1 MGLLTDPGAG
11 RGKLTQLLVAY
22 HNKLCVLLYIG
33 GVTWFI
39 ILAHDNFNA
48 GTYFSENALLPGL
61 VKGEFDKDAAA
72 KQYQSELLDEAA
84 RYPDGVPYSWL
95 LAKFRQLN
103 LDVYTHNFT
112 VHNPLGLRT
121 KYSGKNVYAILRAPR
136 SSSTEALVLSA
147 PYRPPNS
154 VHPGTIPSIAIM
166 LALAKF
172 FRRQKYWA
180 KDVIFLVTEHEQLG
194 VQAWLEAYHKASCG
208 RSGVLDHGDMMG
220 REEQS
225 SCAAQQL
232 NASQSTHRFS
242 FVNHTIKTVNMPKV
256 RHSVNLKSKLTSYIS
271 EFKEDGLSTDNKIL
285 FCNLC
290 QCAVSSTQKFLVQQ
304 HITTSKHQANKQL
317 NSKQRQLFLTQPT
330 TSNVRS
336 EFNIDLCRS
345 LISADI
351 PLYKLKNKVF
361 REFLEKYTQHTIPD
375 ESTLRKTYAP
385 SIYDETIQKIRD
397 EIKDSSIW
405 VSIDETPDKEGRLVG
420 NVVIGLLSEQYSE
433 RILLHCDVLE
443 KCNNKT
449 IVKLFNEAMGIL
461 WPKGIMYDNVLFFIS
476 DAAPYMVKAGQAL
489 SVVYPK
495 LTHFTCVAHA
505 FHPPSRVN
513 VLKEMY
519 PEIPLPPKPILTR
532 WGTWLEAVEY
542 YAEHIDSINN
552 VLLALDSEDAVSI
565 DTAKTVTCDI
575 SVKNDLAHIQ
585 HTFSCIIKTL
595 KSLQNRHL
603 SLSES
608 FEIINSTVEQLNRGR
623 GKVADAVR
631 AKVDTVLSKTLDM
644 KNYKKVVAVMS
655 GESTVKINLDLSPA
669 DIVKLN
675 YVPVTSCDVE
685 RSFSQ
690 YKSILRDNRRR
701 FTFQH
706 LKEMFAAINLELH
719 AEKIGYIDVKI
730 EGLNGQLPNLDLVNL
745 VHRMC
750 SKEGVRHTF
759 KNRENSNYRD
769 SFKEWQHSFKTLMA
783 MVTTQA
789 TGVPNGN
796 HGLFHRFGIEAVTLE
811 GFEKKGKGNPALYF
825 HIGRVLEGL
834 FRSLNNLLERFHQSY
849 FFYLLPATDRYI
861 SIGMYMPPLG
871 LLCAGLVIKA
881 FALWLKMQ
889 EDSTKLE
896 PVEKKD
902 KEDEVKNRNREEKGS
917 SKYFSLVPVGVTV
930 LATHALGILLLSAP
944 QALSSFGL
952 EFGLSTEISLY
963 VGYLVMSLSMLLL
976 PLFARNNVGSTVES
990 WTLLNIVALL
1000 ELGTLLLCISMQNF
1014 SLALL
1019 SAVLY
1024 VPPGLW
1030 MVPTRNRMVGILQKL
1045 FWLLLHPLTLLTI
1058 VVMCNTAL
1066 MFSEEPPAEI
1076 LERGISATR
1085 HALVYAV
1092 VDSYIY
1098 ANWVFPV
1105 TTAILLPNWLLFWVV
1120 LHSSPHQEEIKKTNG
1135 G

>member
-1 MGLLTDPGAG
+1 HPFLGDGHNIVAVADVYSNVAVNDIIRRYTNWSRILFHSYIKKEREEEVLREGPIETSGLVYEKPTVSYED
-11 RGKLTQLLVAY
+11 LVARILVAAD
-22 HNKLCVLLYIG
+22 HLRHQH
-33 GVTWFI
+33 GVI
-39 ILAHDNFNA
+39 QNF
-48 GTYFSENALLPGL
+48 
-61 VKGEFDKDAAA
+61 
-72 KQYQSELLDEAA
+72 
-84 RYPDGVPYSWL
+84 
-95 LAKFRQLN
+95 
-103 LDVYTHNFT
+103 
-112 VHNPLGLRT
+112 
-121 KYSGKNVYAILRAPR
+121 
-136 SSSTEALVLSA
+136 
-147 PYRPPNS
+147 
-154 VHPGTIPSIAIM
+154 
-166 LALAKF
+166 
-172 FRRQKYWA
+172 
-180 KDVIFLVTEHEQLG
+180 
-194 VQAWLEAYHKASCG
+194 
-208 RSGVLDHGDMMG
+208 
-220 REEQS
+220 

-461 WPKGIMYDNVLFFIS
+461 WPKGIIEKVFL
-476 DAAPYMVKAGQAL
+476 KA
-489 SVVYPK
+489 
-495 LTHFTCVAHA
+495 
-505 FHPPSRVN
+505 PSRVN
-513 VLKEMY
+513 VLKEN

-669 DIVKLN
+669 DIVKMN

-706 LKEMFAAINLELH
+706 LKEMFVTYCYGTKSDLIIPYSYSVIAKIPRYRLSSRSDDMRFLTPFCLFDSNSEYNFAVGGFISYHRFNINEEITGRNSIALRLSE
-719 AEKIGYIDVKI
+719 ATRI
-730 EGLNGQLPNLDLVNL
+730 PNLTGPVDNNDVTLQRNRNKTAGSRTHHHDTT
-745 VHRMC
+745 VHDVIRLLIPALYKNQSDSLMAADGDC
-750 SKEGVRHTF
+750 HHLCKLMAPVRH
-759 KNRENSNYRD
+759 RWSISD
-769 SFKEWQHSFKTLMA
+769 SIGEIRNTVMPSDCSAL
-783 MVTTQA
+783 
-789 TGVPNGN
+789 
-796 HGLFHRFGIEAVTLE
+796 RFGI
-811 GFEKKGKGNPALYF
+811 
-825 HIGRVLEGL
+825 
-834 FRSLNNLLERFHQSY
+834 RS
-849 FFYLLPATDRYI
+849 
-861 SIGMYMPPLG
+861 
-871 LLCAGLVIKA
+871 
-881 FALWLKMQ
+881 
-889 EDSTKLE
+889 
-896 PVEKKD
+896 
-902 KEDEVKNRNREEKGS
+902 
-917 SKYFSLVPVGVTV
+917 
-930 LATHALGILLLSAP
+930 
-944 QALSSFGL
+944 
-952 EFGLSTEISLY
+952 
-963 VGYLVMSLSMLLL
+963 
-976 PLFARNNVGSTVES
+976 
-990 WTLLNIVALL
+990 
-1000 ELGTLLLCISMQNF
+1000 
-1014 SLALL
+1014 
-1019 SAVLY
+1019 
-1024 VPPGLW
+1024 
-1030 MVPTRNRMVGILQKL
+1030 
-1045 FWLLLHPLTLLTI
+1045 
-1058 VVMCNTAL
+1058 
-1066 MFSEEPPAEI
+1066 
-1076 LERGISATR
+1076 
-1085 HALVYAV
+1085 
-1092 VDSYIY
+1092 
-1098 ANWVFPV
+1098 
-1105 TTAILLPNWLLFWVV
+1105 
-1120 LHSSPHQEEIKKTNG
+1120 
-1135 G
+1135 

>member
-1 MGLLTDPGAG
+1 MLINSSDENGYVSFVISICAFV
-11 RGKLTQLLVAY
+11 RCKLIS
-22 HNKLCVLLYIG
+22 LLYVIRG
-33 GVTWFI
+33 NSNHFVK
-39 ILAHDNFNA
+39 LRHDFKVMNVSISFRTIYVFNVRNRKCQR
-48 GTYFSENALLPGL
+48 SP
-61 VKGEFDKDAAA
+61 V
-72 KQYQSELLDEAA
+72 
-84 RYPDGVPYSWL
+84 
-95 LAKFRQLN
+95 
-103 LDVYTHNFT
+103 
-112 VHNPLGLRT
+112 
-121 KYSGKNVYAILRAPR
+121 AP
-136 SSSTEALVLSA
+136 TQ
-147 PYRPPNS
+147 
-154 VHPGTIPSIAIM
+154 H
-166 LALAKF
+166 F
-172 FRRQKYWA
+172 
-180 KDVIFLVTEHEQLG
+180 
-194 VQAWLEAYHKASCG
+194 
-208 RSGVLDHGDMMG
+208 
-220 REEQS
+220 

-461 WPKGIMYDNVLFFIS
+461 WPKGIIEKVFL
-476 DAAPYMVKAGQAL
+476 KA
-489 SVVYPK
+489 
-495 LTHFTCVAHA
+495 
-505 FHPPSRVN
+505 PSRVN

-631 AKVDTVLSKTLDM
+631 AKVDTVLSKIPGYEELQ
-644 KNYKKVVAVMS
+644 KVVAVMS

-706 LKEMFAAINLELH
+706 LKEMFVTYCYAQYNVDCPMPSRQEG
-719 AEKIGYIDVKI
+719 EK
-730 EGLNGQLPNLDLVNL
+730 
-745 VHRMC
+745 
-750 SKEGVRHTF
+750 
-759 KNRENSNYRD
+759 
-769 SFKEWQHSFKTLMA
+769 
-783 MVTTQA
+783 
-789 TGVPNGN
+789 
-796 HGLFHRFGIEAVTLE
+796 
-811 GFEKKGKGNPALYF
+811 
-825 HIGRVLEGL
+825 
-834 FRSLNNLLERFHQSY
+834 LERSCKFV
-849 FFYLLPATDRYI
+849 FFIRVPLLYI
-861 SIGMYMPPLG
+861 TQEVTRPKRLIIVY
-871 LLCAGLVIKA
+871 AGL
-881 FALWLKMQ
+881 
-889 EDSTKLE
+889 
-896 PVEKKD
+896 
-902 KEDEVKNRNREEKGS
+902 
-917 SKYFSLVPVGVTV
+917 
-930 LATHALGILLLSAP
+930 
-944 QALSSFGL
+944 
-952 EFGLSTEISLY
+952 EIHIYS
-963 VGYLVMSLSMLLL
+963 
-976 PLFARNNVGSTVES
+976 
-990 WTLLNIVALL
+990 
-1000 ELGTLLLCISMQNF
+1000 NF
-1014 SLALL
+1014 SLIR
-1019 SAVLY
+1019 
-1024 VPPGLW
+1024 
-1030 MVPTRNRMVGILQKL
+1030 TVGKAWPMKSRECRTTKRTDDIATDHRE
-1045 FWLLLHPLTLLTI
+1045 FTVHDSSIITVSVTNI
-1058 VVMCNTAL
+1058 VNINQNPKSV
-1066 MFSEEPPAEI
+1066 S
-1076 LERGISATR
+1076 
-1085 HALVYAV
+1085 
-1092 VDSYIY
+1092 
-1098 ANWVFPV
+1098 
-1105 TTAILLPNWLLFWVV
+1105 
-1120 LHSSPHQEEIKKTNG
+1120 
-1135 G
+1135 